1 MTLAEQI
8 LAAIEPV
15 DAQLFQLVATGPNVP
30 SEADVAAFEE
40 HVGFALPPEF
50 RDLLLGAL
58 GGLYVRATEEA
69 WPPVAEFEVAPAWR
83 FLRGVALLGMATDI
97 PEERLDIRF
106 QFDEARERGV
116 AGFVPFLTVD
126 GSLQVYGFDRDGRIL
141 LNDTDGETVAL
152 ADEQDVGALYTR
164 EIAELIERQ
173 RQVAGAST

>member
-30 SEADVAAFEE
+30 SETDVAAFEQKA
-40 HVGFALPPEF
+40 GFALPAEF
-50 RDLLLGAL
+50 RALLLSAL

-69 WPPVAEFEVAPAWR
+69 WPSVEPLEVAPTWR

-106 QFDEARERGV
+106 QLEEARERGLDD
-116 AGFVPFLTVD
+116 FLPVMTID
-126 GSLQVYGFDRDGRIL
+126 GSRTVYGFDRDGRL
-141 LNDTDGETVAL
+141 LVNDLDTDTVEPTE
-152 ADEQDVGALYTR
+152 EQDLGTLYTR
-164 EIAELIERQ
+164 EIADLIARQ
-173 RQVAGAST
+173 RRVAAGE